1 MLLQMFFLS
10 DQALSWKWWSHTD
23 GSHIWVSHILTHWL
37 SFDSHR
43 WAIYGFCMGIASTR
57 TELHTN
63 WYEVDL
69 DLALL
74 KGTSHAKW
82 LKLNIATKAQR
93 CVCVFQCGMDHT
105 NWVWHNLGFMTE
117 TRCVCMS
124 AFCFER
130 RSAVTGDLIPHAVG
144 RKWRVFC
151 VCVCV
156 ATILASHCFAMS
168 FAHPLHSIGE
178 LMSYDG
184 IRCRGKLFWHVCVF
198 LLCSESRL
206 HAA

>member
-1 MLLQMFFLS
+1 MGLRLKVLSQTHIYSLIDCLSTHIDESHLWLLHGYNILE
-10 DQALSWKWWSHTD
+10 DWVTHK
-23 GSHIWVSHILTHWL
+23 HI
-37 SFDSHR
+37 
-43 WAIYGFCMGIASTR
+43 
-57 TELHTN
+57 N

-82 LKLNIATKAQR
+82 LKLKG
-93 CVCVFQCGMDHT
+93 VCVFLCGMDHT

-117 TRCVCMS
+117 TRCVCVCQRSVLRGGAQSLEILSHMQS
-124 AFCFER
+124 GGNGVCFVR
-130 RSAVTGDLIPHAVG
+130 
-144 RKWRVFC
+144 
-151 VCVCV
+151 VCVCCYHLGKSLFCHV
-156 ATILASHCFAMS
+156 IGK
-168 FAHPLHSIGE
+168 HPLHSIGG